1 MLYPAR
7 LRVML
12 QSHRSNL
19 REPSMEPGQEA
30 PELREIYAYLSY
42 IMLLSQALEGLPSQ
56 AIFAFVIFPAKK
68 PEIKEIAASSSLAEW
83 DAFVDSED
91 ERLRRNSFGQLLS
104 KLQKENKLTPDIEQS
119 LKDALKQ
126 RNYVAHNFF
135 SDKLATLY
143 SKEGQHG
150 AILLL
155 RRVGGLLQNA
165 IDRFS
170 PLVQAE
176 LDRYGYDAA
185 YVEEYARNAT
195 KNATKNAA
203 DADSNTLSQSEQRQA
218 SHRGRDRG

>member
-1 MLYPAR
+1 
-7 LRVML
+7 
-12 QSHRSNL
+12 
-19 REPSMEPGQEA
+19 MEPGQEA
-30 PELREIYAYLSY
+30 PELREIYAYLGY
-42 IMLLSQALEGLPSQ
+42 IMLLSQALEGLLSQ

-143 SKEGQHG
+143 SKEGQDG

-155 RRVGGLLQNA
+155 RRVGGLLQHA

-195 KNATKNAA
+195 KNAA